1 MILYGTAAL
10 ALCMLVGA
18 VIGHSLGAL
27 LGVDADIGGVGFAM
41 VLLIYVSSWLRSK
54 GHMPKSTERGILFW
68 SGMYIP
74 IVIAMSTIQNVAG
87 AVSGGLMALMAG
99 LVALTACA
107 IAVPLVSKI
116 ADPAPPLPPITAEEL
131 EEA

>member
-1 MILYGTAAL
+1 MSCYAEI
-10 ALCMLVGA
+10 C
-18 VIGHSLGAL
+18 
-27 LGVDADIGGVGFAM
+27 F
-41 VLLIYVSSWLRSK
+41 LITSPVSTFRGS
-54 GHMPKSTERGILFW
+54 GPSTERGILFW

-87 AVSGGLMALMAG
+87 AISGGLMALMAG

-107 IAVPLVSKI
+107 IAVPLVAKI
-116 ADPAPPLPPITAEEL
+116 GDPAPPLPPITAEEL